1 MDSLAA
7 IIVIVCAFTGV
18 ALTVLTLP
26 GIWFALLVGVIAEL
40 WRGGGE
46 GAFISWWTLGTCLGM
61 GVVAE
66 GVELF
71 ASAAGSTKM
80 GGTKRGAI
88 GSLVGALVGAIGG
101 TPFFPPLG
109 TILGGA
115 LGAGIGALL
124 LERHGKMSWKGS
136 MKVGGGAA
144 AGRFVATLAKMG
156 FALVVAGIL
165 CVAVL
170 R

>member
-1 MDSLAA
+1 MDILAA
-7 IIVIVCAFTGV
+7 IIVIVCALVGI

-26 GIWFALLVGVIAEL
+26 GIWFALLVAVIIEL

-46 GAFISWWTLGTCLGM
+46 GNFLSWWTLGTCLGI

-66 GVELF
+66 LVELF

-88 GSLVGALVGAIGG
+88 GSLIGALLGAIAG

-115 LGAGIGALL
+115 LGAGVGALV

-144 AGRFVATLAKMG
+144 AGRFVATLAKMA
-156 FALVVAGIL
+156 FAGVVAAIL
-165 CVAVL
+165 TVGVL
-170 R
+170 C